1 MVHDA
6 TIKSLWHQNNVA
18 TSFWLHNDVI
28 IASRARWVQYSRSF
42 GTLQVRSYNNK
53 TSYWTLTL
61 GHVSISNKTSYYKI
75 SQSFKALKFVNNNPW
90 EKNWSPWLLTVSSRW
105 IHGELTVTK
114 MVTASR
120 DWAATWAVIEL
131 WPSRDW
137 AVIALT
143 ELWPSR
149 DWAVTSPWLS
159 CDLASPWLSRDHWAP
174 EPWPPWAHSD
184 NFFSH
189 GNCLILYWNLAATS
203 AAVLLKCLSNFE
215 VICTF

>member
-1 MVHDA
+1 MLIKQHIKINSIALKSHRYLGSTARIIAKVPVKFQSNGTQRVHDA
-6 TIKSLWHQNNVA
+6 IIKSLWHQNNVA

-28 IASRARWVQYSRSF
+28 IASRAPWVKYSRSF
-42 GTLQVRSYNNK
+42 GTLQVRSYNK

-90 EKNWSPWLLTVSSRW
+90 EKNWPPWLLTVSSRW

-137 AVIALT
+137 AVIAVT

-149 DWAVTSPWLS
+149 DWAVTSPWLLS
-159 CDLASPWLSRDHWAP
+159 CDLA
-174 EPWPPWAHSD
+174 
-184 NFFSH
+184 
-189 GNCLILYWNLAATS
+189 
-203 AAVLLKCLSNFE
+203 
-215 VICTF
+215 